1 MVRSRECQKPWW
13 FFFKEQML
21 FSLIVEAINGNN
33 KALVDVM
40 GQINYVQLEIEKLH
54 KKIQ

>member
-1 MVRSRECQKPWW
+1 
-13 FFFKEQML
+13 ML